1 MKQQLFPRTL
11 HFSLETLA
19 NKILFTYE
27 TIYTERFK
35 PFASCIEADN
45 NFFFFFL
52 HIVKLCYP
60 YLGAKTFNGHQFTRS
75 KLFTN
80 GKKLNFKIYNNFI

>member
-11 HFSLETLA
+11 QFSLETLA

-45 NFFFFFL
+45 KNFL
-52 HIVKLCYP
+52 HIVKLC
-60 YLGAKTFNGHQFTRS
+60 
-75 KLFTN
+75 
-80 GKKLNFKIYNNFI
+80 

>member
-11 HFSLETLA
+11 NFPLETLS
-19 NKILFTYE
+19 NKLLFTYE

-45 NFFFFFL
+45 KIFFTY
-52 HIVKLCYP
+52 C
-60 YLGAKTFNGHQFTRS
+60 
-75 KLFTN
+75 
-80 GKKLNFKIYNNFI
+80 